1 MEEKARIIR
10 ERATRKNKDF
20 SVVSYKRAD
29 RSINNNSV
37 NVLPNSKS
45 TNRLVKKDKID
56 PDEDRAT
63 KEIER

>member
-20 SVVSYKRAD
+20 SVVNYKRSD
-29 RSINNNSV
+29 RSINNTSSNGI
-37 NVLPNSKS
+37 PNSKS
-45 TNRLVKKDKID
+45 TNRLMKKDKID
-56 PDEDRAT
+56 PEEDRAT